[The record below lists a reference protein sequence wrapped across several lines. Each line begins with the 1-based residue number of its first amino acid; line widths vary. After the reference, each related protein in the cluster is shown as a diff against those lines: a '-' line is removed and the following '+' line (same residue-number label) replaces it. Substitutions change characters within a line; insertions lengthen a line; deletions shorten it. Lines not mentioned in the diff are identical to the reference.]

1 MQDVTQEIDINFTSL
16 RQDAHCT
23 RGFGSGG
30 SFLSHDHVQR
40 TDRLTD
46 KAREGTITNE
56 RASAQNAH
64 GVVNVV
70 NASARWWL
78 LYSALTV
85 TLTKHVPYPFG

>member
-1 MQDVTQEIDINFTSL
+1 MPRHSWAGVQEIDINFTSL

-46 KAREGTITNE
+46 KAREGNSTAACKRRVRKA
-56 RASAQNAH
+56 RAIEAVLRYGGH
-64 GVVNVV
+64 LM
-70 NASARWWL
+70 RL
-78 LYSALTV
+78 M
-85 TLTKHVPYPFG
+85 